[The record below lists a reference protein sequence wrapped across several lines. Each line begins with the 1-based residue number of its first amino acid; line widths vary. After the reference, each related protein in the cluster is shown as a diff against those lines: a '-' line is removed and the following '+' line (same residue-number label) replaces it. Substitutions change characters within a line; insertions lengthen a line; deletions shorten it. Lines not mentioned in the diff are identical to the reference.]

1 MWTSTSVRNARAG
14 ARAAQRQILPAG
26 TAGVTVRAQEGAA
39 SLGRS
44 RASRSRRP
52 TTRRSVAC
60 LPCVRFALARARH
73 AGRQAGR
80 PGSPTITPPSL
91 ADTRRRPGCA
101 LSAQAHAAWACAVAH
116 RAARPAVFF
125 GGTSQ
130 RAGGEADARAH
141 ACIAWRGWPPLRPVR
156 DKGWNQ
162 CALVPRERTHMRA
175 RGRGRCGSQQVV
187 GSPARAPA
195 RFLGRDR

>member
-1 MWTSTSVRNARAG
+1 MDKHKRPKRAGRRAGSATTDPPGRHGGRHCARAG
-14 ARAAQRQILPAG
+14 GRGLARSFTGFSFPAANNKALCCLPAVC
-26 TAGVTVRAQEGAA
+26 AVC
-39 SLGRS
+39 
-44 RASRSRRP
+44 
-52 TTRRSVAC
+52 AC
-60 LPCVRFALARARH
+60 AREAC
-73 AGRQAGR
+73 RQAGR